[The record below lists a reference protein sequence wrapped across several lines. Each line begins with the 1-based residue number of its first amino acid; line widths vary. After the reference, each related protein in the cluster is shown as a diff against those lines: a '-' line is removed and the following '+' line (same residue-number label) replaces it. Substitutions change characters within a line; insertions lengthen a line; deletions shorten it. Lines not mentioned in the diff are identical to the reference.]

1 MKFKLDLAASLRL
14 QYRLGGLAVFFT
26 GFLTL
31 LCLRFL
37 GYRIRNIRRIREQ
50 CRREFREHRGPW
62 LICANHLTMIDSVIL
77 AYGLQSMFRYMLDFR
92 LLPWNLPEQQNF
104 QRNIFLAA
112 ICYLCK
118 CIPIHRGGDR
128 DEMKSNLDKC
138 SWVLAENQ
146 SLMIF
151 PEGGRSRTGRI
162 DRDRVSYGVGRFIK
176 DFPDCRVMCVYLRG
190 DRQQGYSTIP
200 KFGEKFSMAVE
211 TYRPERLSI
220 NGLRAQRVYAEQIIE
235 RLVRMEED
243 YFAVHR
249 QRYSG
254 FDGSRQQSKERRCE
268 VH

>member
-1 MKFKLDLAASLRL
+1 MRFKFNLAASLRL
-14 QYRLGGLAVFFT
+14 QYRLGRLAVFIT
-26 GFLTL
+26 GLITQL
-31 LCLRFL
+31 SMLVL
-37 GYRIRNIRRIREQ
+37 GYRIRNLRQVREQ

-62 LICANHLTMIDSVIL
+62 IICANHLTMIDSVII
-77 AYGLQSMFRYMLDFR
+77 AYGLQPLFRYMLDFR

-112 ICYLCK
+112 LCYLTK

-128 DEMKSNLDKC
+128 DEMKSNLEKC

-162 DRDRVSYGVGRFIK
+162 DPDGVSYGVGRFVK
-176 DFPDCRVMCVYLRG
+176 DFAACSVMCVYLRG
-190 DRQQGYSTIP
+190 DGQDGYSTIP
-200 KFGEKFSMAVE
+200 KFGEKFTMTVE
-211 TYRPERLSI
+211 TFRPERLSVD
-220 NGLRAQRVYAEQIIE
+220 GLRAQRIYAEQIIA
-235 RLVRMEED
+235 RLARMEED
-243 YFAVHR
+243 YFALHR

-254 FDGSRQQSKERRCE
+254 FDGPREQPEERRCA

>member
-1 MKFKLDLAASLRL
+1 MRFKFNLAASLRL
-14 QYRLGGLAVFFT
+14 QYRLGRLAVFIT
-26 GFLTL
+26 GLITQL
-31 LCLRFL
+31 SMLVL
-37 GYRIRNIRRIREQ
+37 GYRIRNLRQVREQ

-62 LICANHLTMIDSVIL
+62 IICANHLTMIDSVII
-77 AYGLQSMFRYMLDFR
+77 AYGLQPLFRYMLDFR

-112 ICYLCK
+112 LCYLTK

-128 DEMKSNLDKC
+128 DEMKSNLEKC

-162 DRDRVSYGVGRFIK
+162 DPDGVSYGVGRFVK
-176 DFPDCRVMCVYLRG
+176 DFAACSVMCVYLRG
-190 DRQQGYSTIP
+190 DGQDGYSTIP
-200 KFGEKFSMAVE
+200 KFGEKFTMTVE
-211 TYRPERLSI
+211 TFRPERLSVD
-220 NGLRAQRVYAEQIIE
+220 GLRAQRIYAEQIIA
-235 RLVRMEED
+235 RLARMEED
-243 YFAVHR
+243 YFALHR

-254 FDGSRQQSKERRCE
+254 FDGLREQPEERRCA